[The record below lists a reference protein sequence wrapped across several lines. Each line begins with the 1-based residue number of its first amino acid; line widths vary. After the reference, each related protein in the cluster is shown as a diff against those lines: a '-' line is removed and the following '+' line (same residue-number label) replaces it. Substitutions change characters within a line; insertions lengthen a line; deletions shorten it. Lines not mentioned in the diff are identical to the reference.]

1 MTRRRSNLSP
11 DRYVKPDAGPVQTTA
26 IPTNSSPEQR
36 SMRIAVLNHSG
47 NVGKTTVTHHVLAPR
62 LEGAVVISIE
72 SINSDGT
79 DTAALRGS
87 QFDELQDR
95 LMSVSR
101 AVVDVGA
108 SNVEDFVTL
117 MNRYDGSH
125 QDYDRFVVPTVA
137 GAKQQVDTISTLQ
150 TLQQIGVPRE
160 KIRVVF
166 NMVDPKQDLT
176 SAFSRLFEAVGRN
189 GWCALNPNAVIYENP
204 IFEKIKGI
212 GKTIADIRNDPADYL
227 AMNAEA
233 IDSGMPEE
241 QRAHIRRMVALKRL
255 ARRVTS
261 ELDVVFTELVS

>member
-1 MTRRRSNLSP
+1 M
-11 DRYVKPDAGPVQTTA
+11 K
-26 IPTNSSPEQR
+26 
-36 SMRIAVLNHSG
+36 IAVVNHSG

-62 LEGAVVISIE
+62 LEGAAVITVE

-87 QFDELQDR
+87 QFDEVQDR
-95 LMSVSR
+95 LMSVTH

-108 SNVEDFVTL
+108 SNVEDFITL

-125 QDYDRFVVPTVA
+125 EDYDRFIVPTVA

-150 TLQQIGVPRE
+150 TLQDIGVPRE

-189 GWCALNPNAVIYENP
+189 GWCALNTKAVIYENP
-204 IFEKIKGI
+204 IFEKVKGI

-233 IDSGMPEE
+233 IESGIPEE

-255 ARRVTS
+255 AGRVTL
-261 ELDVVFTELVS
+261 ELDVVFAELVD